1 MADVYK
7 IIDALL
13 KERGISGAKMSA
25 DLGMCRSFMTE
36 LRKGRVKS
44 FRAETA
50 QKLADYFGVTVDY
63 LLGSEATPQEPALNT
78 RDQRDIAKDLE
89 RIMDELENSGDLMFD
104 GDPMSEEAKES
115 IRAAMQLGLEA
126 AKLKNKARFTPKKYR
141 KED

>member
-1 MADVYK
+1 MFYDVYCSLCQKHGLSPSKAANLIGFNRASVTMWKNTGKAPKPELLSK
-7 IIDALL
+7 I
-13 KERGISGAKMSA
+13 
-25 DLGMCRSFMTE
+25 
-36 LRKGRVKS
+36 
-44 FRAETA
+44 
-50 QKLADYFGVTVDY
+50 ADYFGVTVDY
-63 LLGSEATPQEPALNT
+63 LLGSEATPQEPSLNT